1 MKYYLREEA
10 FRALSGELLL
20 LVDGHSLF
28 YRAFHAVPPLAT
40 RDGVPT
46 NAVFGFT
53 NMLLKVLSQVR
64 PKRVAVAFDCGAPTF
79 RHREFEAYKAHRP
92 AAPAELHRQLPLLK
106 EVLQAMRIPVLELEG
121 YEADDLIGALVA
133 AAEEAGQECLILTG
147 DSDALQLVSPRTR
160 VLLTRKGISTLE
172 TYDEARVRER
182 YGVAPHQLPDL
193 RGLVGDVSDNIPGVP
208 GIGPKTAARLL
219 AQYRDLEEIVRN
231 TDRLPPAL
239 QEKITAFSR
248 QALLAKRLATVSRTL
263 PGGTGILISPWH
275 GPDHAALLEIFKR
288 LEFRSLIREVL
299 RGREGESRRDSV
311 LAGARTL
318 PSYRPPYHRA
328 PWEEL
333 RAAIKA
339 AGEVALVLA
348 GDRKQGVKAA
358 AVATDAEKTFLLD
371 EPAVLRP
378 FLEEICADPAVKKIC
393 HDAKETAWLLR
404 PHGTALAGVAF
415 DTLVAAYLLNPG
427 ATAQDLASVAL
438 EHVGLVLPREAPES
452 LTAGAQAILRLRD
465 DLHTKLRLTEQEDL
479 YCRVELPLVDVLT
492 RMEMAGVAVDARE
505 LRTLSAELE
514 GQLAAV
520 AETIYHL
527 AGERFNINSTRQLG
541 HILFERLGL
550 PAGRKT
556 KTGYAT
562 NAQILEEL
570 AAEHEIVRYV
580 LEYRQLAKLKST
592 YVDGLLPLIDGETGL
607 LHTIF
612 HQTVTATGRLSSS
625 EPNLQNIPWRL
636 AAGRRVRR
644 AFVPRRPGNVIMT
657 ADYSQIELR
666 VLAHFSQDPVLLE
679 AFRQGRDVHARTA
692 AEVFGVPEENV
703 TPEMRR
709 QAKAVNFGIVYGISD
724 FGLARDLKI
733 SRAEARGFID
743 RYLSRHPG
751 VRAYMERAVALAR
764 ERGYTTTLLN
774 RRRYLPE
781 LFSADRVTR
790 GFGERAAINTPIQGS
805 AADIIKL
812 AMIRLE
818 RALESRRLAA
828 LLVLQVHDELILD
841 VPAEEVLEVKQL
853 VKEHMENAVSLD
865 VPLPVEVAAGPNWY
879 EVAPIP

>member
-1 MKYYLREEA
+1 
-10 FRALSGELLL
+10 
-20 LVDGHSLF
+20 VDGHSLF

-64 PKRVAVAFDCGAPTF
+64 PRRVAVAFDCGAPTF
-79 RHREFEAYKAHRP
+79 RHLEFEAYKAHRP
-92 AAPAELHRQLPLLK
+92 AAPPELHRQLPLLK

-160 VLLTRKGISTLE
+160 VLLTRKGISAVE

-193 RGLVGDVSDNIPGVP
+193 KGLVGDVSDNIPGVP

-219 AQYRDLEEIVRN
+219 AQYGDLEEIVRHV
-231 TDRLPPAL
+231 DRLPPGL
-239 QEKITAFSR
+239 REKIAAFSR
-248 QALLAKRLATVSRTL
+248 QALLARQLATVSRAL
-263 PGGTGILISPWH
+263 PGGTGVFISPWH
-275 GPDHAALLEIFKR
+275 GPDHAALLQVFKK

-299 RGREGESRRDSV
+299 RGRDSV
-311 LAGARTL
+311 LAEARSL
-318 PSYRPPYHRA
+318 PTYRPPYHRP

-333 RAAIKA
+333 RAAVRGT
-339 AGEVALVLA
+339 GEVALVLA

-404 PHGTALAGVAF
+404 PHGTALTGVGF

-427 ATAQDLASVAL
+427 ATAQDLAAVAL
-438 EHVGLVLPREAPES
+438 EHLGLVLPAEAPES
-452 LTAGAQAILRLRD
+452 LAAGAQAILRLRD

-479 YCRVELPLVDVLT
+479 YYRVELPLVDVLT

-514 GQLAAV
+514 GQLAVV
-520 AETIYHL
+520 AETIYRL
-527 AGERFNINSTRQLG
+527 AGERFNINSPRQLG
-541 HILFERLGL
+541 QILFEKLGL

-570 AAEHEIVRYV
+570 AAEHEIVGHV

-607 LHTIF
+607 LHTVF

-666 VLAHFSQDPVLLE
+666 ILAHFSQDPVLLE
-679 AFRQGRDVHARTA
+679 AFRLGQDVHTRTA
-692 AEVFGVPEENV
+692 AEVFGVPEESV

-709 QAKAVNFGIVYGISD
+709 RAKAVNFGIVYGISD

-733 SRAEARGFID
+733 SRAEAKGYID

-751 VRAYMERAVALAR
+751 VKAYMERAVALAR

-781 LFSADRVTR
+781 LFSADRATR

-841 VPAEEVLEVKQL
+841 VPAAEVLEVKQL
-853 VKEHMENAVSLD
+853 VKEHMENAVRLD

-879 EVAPIP
+879 EVAPLP

>member
-1 MKYYLREEA
+1 VKYYLRGEDL
-10 FRALSGELLL
+10 RALSGELLL

-64 PKRVAVAFDCGAPTF
+64 PRRVAVAFDCGAPTF
-79 RHREFEAYKAHRP
+79 RHLEFEAYKAHRP
-92 AAPAELHRQLPLLK
+92 AAPPELHRQLPLLK

-160 VLLTRKGISTLE
+160 VLLTRKGISAVE

-193 RGLVGDVSDNIPGVP
+193 KGLVGDVSDNIPGVP

-219 AQYRDLEEIVRN
+219 AQYGDLEEIVRHV
-231 TDRLPPAL
+231 DRLPPGL
-239 QEKITAFSR
+239 REKIAAFSR
-248 QALLAKRLATVSRTL
+248 QALLARQLATVSRAL
-263 PGGTGILISPWH
+263 PGGTGVFISPWH
-275 GPDHAALLEIFKR
+275 GPDHAALLQVFKK

-299 RGREGESRRDSV
+299 RGRDSV
-311 LAGARTL
+311 LADARSL
-318 PSYRPPYHRA
+318 PTYRPPYHRP

-333 RAAIKA
+333 RAAVRGT
-339 AGEVALVLA
+339 GEVALVLA

-378 FLEEICADPAVKKIC
+378 FLEEICADPGVRKVC

-404 PHGTALAGVAF
+404 PHGTALTGVGF

-427 ATAQDLASVAL
+427 ATAQDLAAVAL
-438 EHVGLVLPREAPES
+438 EHLGLVLPAEAPES
-452 LTAGAQAILRLRD
+452 LAAGAQAILRLRD

-479 YCRVELPLVDVLT
+479 YYRVELPLVDVLT

-514 GQLAAV
+514 GQLAVV
-520 AETIYHL
+520 AETIYRL
-527 AGERFNINSTRQLG
+527 AGERFNINSPRQLG
-541 HILFERLGL
+541 QILFEKLGL

-570 AAEHEIVRYV
+570 AAEHEIVGHV

-666 VLAHFSQDPVLLE
+666 ILAHFSQDPGLVE
-679 AFRQGRDVHARTA
+679 AFRRGQDVHTRTA
-692 AEVFGVPEENV
+692 AEVFGVPEESV

-709 QAKAVNFGIVYGISD
+709 RAKAVNFGIVYGISD

-733 SRAEARGFID
+733 SRAEAKGYID

-751 VRAYMERAVALAR
+751 VKAYMERAVALAR

-781 LFSADRVTR
+781 LFSADRATR

-841 VPAEEVLEVKQL
+841 VPAAEVLEVKQL
-853 VKEHMENAVSLD
+853 VKEHMENAVRLD

-879 EVAPIP
+879 EVAPLP

>member
-1 MKYYLREEA
+1 MN
-10 FRALSGELLL
+10 GELLL

-64 PKRVAVAFDCGAPTF
+64 PRRVAVAFDCAAPTF
-79 RHREFEAYKAHRP
+79 RHREFEEYKANRP
-92 AAPAELHRQLPLLK
+92 TAPPELRLQLPLLK

-147 DSDALQLVSPRTR
+147 DSDALQLVSPSTK
-160 VLLTRKGISTLE
+160 VLLTRKGISVLE

-182 YGVAPHQLPDL
+182 YGVAPGQLPDL
-193 RGLVGDVSDNIPGVP
+193 RGLVGDASDNIPGVP

-219 AQYRDLEEIVRN
+219 REYPDLEEIVRN
-231 TDRLPPAL
+231 ADRLPSAL
-239 QEKITAFSR
+239 RERIAAFSR
-248 QALLAKRLATVSRTL
+248 QALLAKRLATVSRSL
-263 PGGTGILISPWH
+263 PGGTEVLISPWH
-275 GPDHAALLEIFKR
+275 GPDHEALLEVFRK

-299 RGREGESRRDSV
+299 QGRGAANGRGSV
-311 LAGARTL
+311 LAEAKAL
-318 PSYRPPYHRA
+318 SCYRPPYRRA

-333 RAAIKA
+333 RAAARA
-339 AGEVALVLA
+339 AGEVALALA
-348 GDRKQGVKAA
+348 GDRKGGVQAA
-358 AVATDAEKTFLLD
+358 AVATGPDDTFLLD
-371 EPAVLRP
+371 DPAALRP

-393 HDAKETAWLLR
+393 HDAKDAAWLLR
-404 PHGTALAGVAF
+404 PHGTALTGLAF
-415 DTLVAAYLLNPG
+415 DTRVAAYLLNPG
-427 ATAQDLASVAL
+427 AASQDLPSVAL
-438 EHVGLVLPREAPES
+438 EHAGLVLPPAAPDS
-452 LTAGAQAILRLRD
+452 LAAGAQAIWRLRD
-465 DLHTKLRLTEQEDL
+465 NLHGKLRLTEQEDL
-479 YCRVELPLVDVLT
+479 YCRVELPLVGVLT
-492 RMEMAGVAVDARE
+492 RMEMAGVAVDAGQ
-505 LRTLSAELE
+505 LRALSAELE

-520 AETIYHL
+520 AEVIYGL

-541 HILFERLGL
+541 QVLFERLGL
-550 PAGRKT
+550 PAGRRT
-556 KTGYAT
+556 KTGYGTDAR
-562 NAQILEEL
+562 ILEEL
-570 AAEHEIVRYV
+570 AAEHEIVRYI
-580 LEYRQLAKLKST
+580 LEYRQLAQLKST
-592 YVDGLLPLIDGETGL
+592 YVDGLLPLIDSETGL
-607 LHTIF
+607 LHTVF

-666 VLAHFSQDPVLLE
+666 ILAHFSRDPGLLE
-679 AFRQGRDVHARTA
+679 AFREGRDVHARTA
-692 AEVFGVPEENV
+692 AEVFGVPEERV

-709 QAKAVNFGIVYGISD
+709 RAKAVNFGIVYGISD

-751 VRAYMERAVALAR
+751 VRAYMERAVAAAR
-764 ERGYTTTLLN
+764 ERGYTTTILN

-781 LFSADRVTR
+781 LFSPDRATR

-812 AMIRLE
+812 AMVRLDH
-818 RALESRRLAA
+818 ALESRRLAA

-841 VPAEEVLEVKQL
+841 VPGEEVPEVKQL
-853 VKEHMENAVSLD
+853 VKEHMENAVRLD
-865 VPLPVEVAAGPNWY
+865 VPLPVEVSAGPSWY
-879 EVAPIP
+879 EVTPVP

>member
-1 MKYYLREEA
+1 MKYYLRGEDL
-10 FRALSGELLL
+10 RALSGELLL

-53 NMLLKVLSQVR
+53 NMLLKVLSQVQPR
-64 PKRVAVAFDCGAPTF
+64 RVAVAFDCGAPTF
-79 RHREFEAYKAHRP
+79 RHLEFEAYKAHRP
-92 AAPAELHRQLPLLK
+92 AAPPELHRQLPLLK

-160 VLLTRKGISTLE
+160 VLLTRKGISAVE

-193 RGLVGDVSDNIPGVP
+193 KGLVGDVSDNIPGVP

-219 AQYRDLEEIVRN
+219 AQYGDLEEIVRHV
-231 TDRLPPAL
+231 DRLPPGL
-239 QEKITAFSR
+239 REKIAAFSR
-248 QALLAKRLATVSRTL
+248 QALLARQLATVSRAL
-263 PGGTGILISPWH
+263 PGGTGVFISPWH
-275 GPDHAALLEIFKR
+275 GPDHAALLQVFKK

-299 RGREGESRRDSV
+299 RGRDSV
-311 LAGARTL
+311 LADARSL
-318 PSYRPPYHRA
+318 PTYRPPYHRP

-333 RAAIKA
+333 RAAVRGT
-339 AGEVALVLA
+339 GEVALVLA

-378 FLEEICADPAVKKIC
+378 FLEEICADPGVRKVC

-404 PHGTALAGVAF
+404 PHGTALTGVGF

-427 ATAQDLASVAL
+427 ATAQDLAAVAL
-438 EHVGLVLPREAPES
+438 EHLGLVLPAEAPES
-452 LTAGAQAILRLRD
+452 LAAGAQAILRLRD

-479 YCRVELPLVDVLT
+479 YYRVELPLVDVLT

-514 GQLAAV
+514 GQLAVV
-520 AETIYHL
+520 AETIYRL
-527 AGERFNINSTRQLG
+527 AGERFNINSPRQLG
-541 HILFERLGL
+541 QILFEKLGL

-570 AAEHEIVRYV
+570 AAEHEIVGHV

-666 VLAHFSQDPVLLE
+666 ILAHFSQDPGLVE
-679 AFRQGRDVHARTA
+679 AFRRGQDVHTRTA
-692 AEVFGVPEENV
+692 AEVFGVPEESV

-709 QAKAVNFGIVYGISD
+709 RAKAVNFGIVYGISD

-733 SRAEARGFID
+733 SRAEAKGYID

-751 VRAYMERAVALAR
+751 VKAYMERAVALAR

-781 LFSADRVTR
+781 LFSADRATR

-841 VPAEEVLEVKQL
+841 VPAAEVLEVKQL
-853 VKEHMENAVSLD
+853 VKEHMENAVRLD

-879 EVAPIP
+879 EVAPLP